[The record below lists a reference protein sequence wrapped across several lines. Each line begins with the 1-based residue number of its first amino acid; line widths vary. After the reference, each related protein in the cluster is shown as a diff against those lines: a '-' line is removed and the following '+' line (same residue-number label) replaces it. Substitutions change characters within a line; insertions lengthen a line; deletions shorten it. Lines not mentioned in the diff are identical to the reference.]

1 MNAIIIYG
9 SCYGASRKYAE
20 ALSEQTGVPARSF
33 REANSL
39 DQYDAIVYIG
49 GLYAGKVLGLAQ
61 TLKQVKAVETL
72 LVITVGLADPHI
84 PSNMAHIRSK
94 LDRQVPKALL
104 DKVEHVHLRGAIDY
118 ETLSIKHT
126 MMMSFLVSFLKRQ
139 PFEKQTPETKALI
152 DTFGHKV
159 DFINL
164 ADLAPIAARLKK
176 SR

>member
-9 SCYGASRKYAE
+9 SCYGASQKYAE
-20 ALSEQTGVPARSF
+20 VLSEQTGIPAQSF

-61 TLKQVKAVETL
+61 TLKRVKAVETL
-72 LVITVGLADPHI
+72 LVITVGLADPDA
-84 PSNMAHIRSK
+84 PESMKTVRAK
-94 LDRQVPKALL
+94 LDKQVPKALV

-118 ETLSIKHT
+118 EKLSIKHT

-159 DFINL
+159 DFTNL
-164 ADLAPIAARLKK
+164 DDLAPIAARLKK

>member
-20 ALSEQTGVPARSF
+20 ALSEQTGISAQSF
-33 REANSL
+33 REVMSL
-39 DQYDAIVYIG
+39 DQYDTLVYIG

-61 TLKQVKAVETL
+61 TLKRVKSVETL
-72 LVITVGLADPHI
+72 LVISVGLADPDA
-84 PSNMAHIRSK
+84 PDNMKHIRSK
-94 LDRQVPKALL
+94 LDKQVPKALL
-104 DKVEHVHLRGAIDY
+104 DKMEHVHLRGAIDY

-159 DFINL
+159 DLTNL
-164 ADLAPIAARLKK
+164 DDLEPIAARLQK
-176 SR
+176 SP